1 MIDLEVV
8 VLYVMDD
15 HDQHCMHACM
25 MVKAS
30 DLYMGEKAL
39 SFFGS
44 LEISTTVVNSCIKV
58 ELNIFQVVEK
68 LRLRNKAALCERP
81 NSRVLFLDHRSVL

>member
-15 HDQHCMHACM
+15 HDQYCMHVCM

-30 DLYMGEKAL
+30 DLYMGEKAS

-44 LEISTTVVNSCIKV
+44 LEINTTVVCSCTK
-58 ELNIFQVVEK
+58 
-68 LRLRNKAALCERP
+68 
-81 NSRVLFLDHRSVL
+81 S